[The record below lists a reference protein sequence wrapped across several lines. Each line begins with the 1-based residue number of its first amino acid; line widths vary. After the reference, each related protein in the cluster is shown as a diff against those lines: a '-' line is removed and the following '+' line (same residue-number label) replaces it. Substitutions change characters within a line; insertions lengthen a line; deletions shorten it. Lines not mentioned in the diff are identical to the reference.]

1 MPRYLVNVDLS
12 FVVDAISEEDA
23 KVDCAAALE
32 EFLTDN
38 DLIQSE
44 LPEIHTIT
52 INKIAR

>member
-1 MPRYLVNVDLS
+1 MPRYLVSAEIS
-12 FVVDAISEEDA
+12 FITDSISEEDLDSE
-23 KVDCAAALE
+23 VRVALDS
-32 EFLTDN
+32 FLTDN